1 MATGDTVATRAVES
15 GGLHGECL
23 VRCSALILSFGLV
36 GAQAHRSGPALPELI
51 TFDYALP

>member
-15 GGLHGECL
+15 GGVHGECL